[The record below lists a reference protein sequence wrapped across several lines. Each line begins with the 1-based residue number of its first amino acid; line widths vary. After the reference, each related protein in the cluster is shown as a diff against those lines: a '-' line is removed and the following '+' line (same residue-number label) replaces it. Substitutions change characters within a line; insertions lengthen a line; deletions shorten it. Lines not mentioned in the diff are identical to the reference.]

1 MPKTVP
7 RLYMGEQY
15 DKEAQEHLKRTI
27 EFEEMAAK
35 SEVPADRERYGEKAR
50 LEREAAIE
58 SLQQAIIAS
67 GPELHELR
75 NTSSEF
81 S

>member
-15 DKEAQEHLKRTI
+15 DKEAQEHLKKTI
-27 EFEEMAAK
+27 EFEELAVH
-35 SEVPADRERYGEKAR
+35 STVPSDRERYGEQAR
-50 LEREAAIE
+50 QERDTAIE
-58 SLQQAIIAS
+58 CLQQARIAS
-67 GPELHELR
+67 GPEIHELR

-81 S
+81 

>member
-1 MPKTVP
+1 
-7 RLYMGEQY
+7 MGEQY

-50 LEREAAIE
+50 MEREAAIE

>member
-1 MPKTVP
+1 MPKTIP

-15 DKEAQEHLKRTI
+15 DKEAQAHLTKAI
-27 EFEEMAAK
+27 EFEGLAIDAK
-35 SEVPADRERYGEKAR
+35 LPTERERYGGIAR
-50 LEREAAIE
+50 RERDSAIE
-58 SLQQAIIAS
+58 SLQQAKIAA

-81 S
+81 